1 MSGEQAADVAPKTRV
16 FYDTEFREDGHTIDL
31 LSIGLVRETGES
43 YYAVVSD
50 ADWDA
55 VRKDQWL
62 LQNVWRSLPVRG
74 MKTELVSIGNG
85 EHANRVTY
93 AGVLDTASALVRP
106 KWVIANEVRDFLTET
121 PGLEL
126 WAWYAAYDHVALTQ
140 LWGRMIG
147 LPKGVPMWTSDLRQE
162 AERLGNPDLPEQ
174 GEGEHNALAD
184 ARHNVQIARAL
195 GLLNDRDNTPVPPAP
210 TQGGRDD

>member
-1 MSGEQAADVAPKTRV
+1 MAEQYDETAQPKTRV

-31 LSIGLVRETGES
+31 LSIGIVRETGES

-55 VRKDQWL
+55 VRKDRWL
-62 LQNVWRSLPVRG
+62 LENVWPGMPVRG
-74 MKTELVSIGNG
+74 LKWKPVTIGSKIVQ
-85 EHANRVTY
+85 RIDT
-93 AGVLDTASALVRP
+93 AGVLDTSSALVKP

-126 WAWYAAYDHVALTQ
+126 WAWYAAYDHVALAQ

-147 LPKGVPMWTSDLRQE
+147 LPDGIPMWTSDLRQE
-162 AERLGNPDLPEQ
+162 AERLGNPALPEQ
-174 GEGEHNALAD
+174 QEGVHNALAD
-184 ARHNVQIARAL
+184 ARHNLVRAQAL
-195 GLLNDRDNTPVPPAP
+195 GLVIPPGERP
-210 TQGGRDD
+210 

>member
-1 MSGEQAADVAPKTRV
+1 MSGDHHDADIAPTKTRV

-31 LSIGLVRETGES
+31 LSIGIVRESGES

-62 LQNVWRSLPVRG
+62 VENVWPGMPTRG
-74 MKTELVSIGNG
+74 LKTKLVTIGG
-85 EHANRVTY
+85 RTESRVDH
-93 AGVLDTASALVRP
+93 AGVLDTTSSLVKP

-126 WAWYAAYDHVALTQ
+126 WAWYAAYDHVALAQ
-140 LWGRMIG
+140 LWGRMIR
-147 LPKGVPMWTSDLRQE
+147 LPKGIPMWTNDLRQE
-162 AERLGNPDLPEQ
+162 AERLGNPPLPEQ
-174 GEGEHNALAD
+174 EGGVHNALAD
-184 ARHNVQIARAL
+184 ARHNLVRAQAL
-195 GLLNDRDNTPVPPAP
+195 GLVERPYTPV
-210 TQGGRDD
+210 QDEGGDS